1 MELGQKGKG
10 LTFKLYHDV
19 PERYKATEHMNE
31 ELIRMVKV
39 RIEGLP
45 EEVEKFTEQLEK
57 DEKYEFLQKEIEII
71 KDGLSYNEELE
82 CIAKRFGMTQEQ
94 ALKTIVEEVYNSEAS
109 SLGFSLKDALD
120 LIHNC
125 DCRFSEC
132 DPSQDVPF

>member
-1 MELGQKGKG
+1 MTRKLFVKDILRGVIMVNNEKIRSEKMQK
-10 LTFKLYHDV
+10 D
-19 PERYKATEHMNE
+19 
-31 ELIRMVKV
+31 
-39 RIEGLP
+39 
-45 EEVEKFTEQLEK
+45 
-57 DEKYEFLQKEIEII
+57 IEII

-132 DPSQDVPF
+132 GPSQDVPF

>member
-1 MELGQKGKG
+1 
-10 LTFKLYHDV
+10 
-19 PERYKATEHMNE
+19 
-31 ELIRMVKV
+31 
-39 RIEGLP
+39 
-45 EEVEKFTEQLEK
+45 
-57 DEKYEFLQKEIEII
+57 
-71 KDGLSYNEELE
+71 
-82 CIAKRFGMTQEQ
+82 MTQEQ

>member
-1 MELGQKGKG
+1 M
-10 LTFKLYHDV
+10 
-19 PERYKATEHMNE
+19 
-31 ELIRMVKV
+31 
-39 RIEGLP
+39 
-45 EEVEKFTEQLEK
+45 
-57 DEKYEFLQKEIEII
+57 QKEIEII
-71 KDGLSYNEELE
+71 KDDLSYGEELE